1 MNGFPFRLIPYIVC
15 GLIGLMCIIPW
26 ALHARE
32 MHNDHQG
39 FFSTSPSA
47 RQRVEYEKITT
58 FPVRATKKQ
67 IQLSEVGYNYMCYKY
82 CHATYEAADI
92 GAPEGTQIVAA
103 VSGRVIGVNQDGV
116 AQSKKSGASVRIRG
130 TDGLWYYYAH
140 LAANSAVVQPGQIV
154 RAGDPLGVMGSS
166 RDAQGA
172 EPHLHLDVAVVENG
186 FDRGANLCSE
196 MCSNLVAPQP
206 MLLKA
211 YLALPEDV

>member
-1 MNGFPFRLIPYIVC
+1 MLVKKSYVSPILVCLVISIVGIILWLFNARSQISDNVGFQKSSDTALSLASYKRLEI
-15 GLIGLMCIIPW
+15 
-26 ALHARE
+26 
-32 MHNDHQG
+32 
-39 FFSTSPSA
+39 
-47 RQRVEYEKITT
+47 
-58 FPVRATKKQ
+58 FPVRATKKA
-67 IQLSEVGYNYMCYKY
+67 IQLSQVGYNYHCRKK

-116 AQSKKSGASVRIRG
+116 AQSKKSGASIRIRG
-130 TDGLWYYYAH
+130 SDGLWYYYAH
-140 LAANSAVVQPGQIV
+140 LAVNSAVVQPGQIV

-172 EPHLHLDVAVVENG
+172 APHLHLDVSVVENG
-186 FDRGANLCSE
+186 FNRGANLCSE

-206 MLLKA
+206 MLLRA